1 MSSGSLSSGSSR
13 FDEHA
18 IPCPGC
24 YYDLRALAGDVCPE
38 CGLEVGAN
46 FVAGSQVPFAH
57 RNLLGFWRAYWR
69 TVLQVTF
76 RPRRFA
82 LHAFRPVEYGD
93 ARYFQHVTVLLAS
106 LAVAGL
112 MIVASHSGYP
122 VSPLIA
128 RLTPATRIEP
138 FDIAA
143 HVVLFGSIWLF
154 FFLITGLNSY
164 FFHPAHLLIEQQNRA
179 VAMSYYASGPLVWVA
194 GPAMLLMA
202 AILIQRT
209 HWAGMPMVGFLVL
222 GLCTAAAAMAFFI
235 GLFWLLTTKW
245 LSEGLIP
252 KVRRRASALVMMQPI
267 MVLVALGVSYLLVP
281 LVYFLAVAFIDSLR
295 A

>member
-1 MSSGSLSSGSSR
+1 M
-13 FDEHA
+13 
-18 IPCPGC
+18 
-24 YYDLRALAGDVCPE
+24 
-38 CGLEVGAN
+38 
-46 FVAGSQVPFAH
+46 
-57 RNLLGFWRAYWR
+57 
-69 TVLQVTF
+69 
-76 RPRRFA
+76 
-82 LHAFRPVEYGD
+82 HAFRPVEYRD
-93 ARYFQHVTVLLAS
+93 ARFFQHVTVLLAS

-112 MIVASHSGYP
+112 MIVASHCGYP
-122 VSPLIA
+122 VSPLIT
-128 RLTPATRIEP
+128 RLTPATRVEP

-179 VAMSYYASGPLVWVA
+179 VAMSYYASGPLAWVA
-194 GPAMLLMA
+194 GPSLLLIA

-209 HWAGMPMVGFLVL
+209 HWARMPMVGFLAL
-222 GLCTAAAAMAFFI
+222 GLCTAAAAIAFFI
-235 GLFWLLTTKW
+235 GLFWLMTTKW

-252 KVRRRASALVMMQPI
+252 RVRRRASALVMIQPV

>member
-1 MSSGSLSSGSSR
+1 MSSGSLPADSSR
-13 FDEHA
+13 FDVQA

-24 YYDLRALAGDVCPE
+24 YYDLRALSGPVCPE

-46 FVAGSQVPFAH
+46 FVAGTQVPFAH

-93 ARYFQHVTVLLAS
+93 ARFFQHVTVLLAS

-112 MIVASHSGYP
+112 MIIASHCGYP

-164 FFHPAHLLIEQQNRA
+164 FFHPAHLPIEQQNRA
-179 VAMSYYASGPLVWVA
+179 VAMSYYGSGPLAWIV
-194 GPAMLLMA
+194 GPSSLLIA
-202 AILIQRT
+202 AILVQRT
-209 HWAGMPMVGFLVL
+209 HLARMPIVGLLVLVL
-222 GLCTAAAAMAFFI
+222 GTVAAVMAFFI
-235 GLFWLLTTKW
+235 GLFWLMATMR

-252 KVRRRASALVMMQPI
+252 KVRRRASALVMIQPM
-267 MVLVALGVSYLLVP
+267 MVLVALGVSYVLVP
-281 LVYFLAVAFIDSLR
+281 LVYFLTVAFIDSFR
-295 A
+295 T